1 VEIPAIELRLG
12 IYHSMKATAIDA
24 TFLLFADRNLWL
36 NIEQK

>member
-12 IYHSMKATAIDA
+12 IYHSMKATAIEA
-24 TFLLFADRNLWL
+24 KFLLFADWNLWL